1 MPLYFRDF
9 VRRAA
14 MALLAGW
21 CVVSQAFDPVA
32 DMALLY
38 KAQVD
43 RTLAV
48 PIDEARDYGRLA
60 EDVLAKAQVAF
71 FGPEYL
77 ILVDRDPN
85 VQALF
90 LFFRGTDGEPQLV
103 GASPVSTGRPGSFD
117 HFETPLGVFEH
128 TTANPDYRAEGTRNS
143 QGIRGYGAKGM
154 RIYDF
159 GWQQVPRGW
168 GDRAVSDMRL
178 QMHATDPDLLEP
190 RLGSTQSKGCIRIP
204 ASLNR
209 LIDHYGVLDADYERA
224 QREGS
229 KLWVF
234 DPQRN
239 PVPFPGRYLVV
250 IDTEREDRPQW
261 SPGIHI
267 PHRKRVA
274 PADKKRNQ

>member
-1 MPLYFRDF
+1 MPLYFRNF
-9 VRRAA
+9 VERAA
-14 MALLAGW
+14 TALLAGW
-21 CVVSQAFDPVA
+21 CIGAQAFDPVA

-38 KAQVD
+38 LAQVD
-43 RTLAV
+43 RTLIV
-48 PIDEARDYGRLA
+48 PADEAHHYGRLA
-60 EDVLAKAQVAF
+60 EDALAKTQVAIV
-71 FGPEYL
+71 GSEYL

-90 LFFRGTDGEPQLV
+90 LFFRAADGESQLV

-143 QGIRGYGAKGM
+143 QGIRGYGEKGM

-168 GDRAVSDMRL
+168 GDGAVSEMRL

-234 DPQRN
+234 DSQPN

-250 IDTEREDRPQW
+250 IDTERADRPQW
-261 SPGIHI
+261 SPGTHI
-267 PHRKRVA
+267 PHRKRAA
-274 PADKKRNQ
+274 PAAKERDE

>member
-1 MPLYFRDF
+1 MPLFFRNF
-9 VRRAA
+9 VERAA

-21 CVVSQAFDPVA
+21 CVVAQAFDPVA

-38 KAQVD
+38 TAQVD
-43 RTLAV
+43 RTLRV
-48 PIDEARDYGRLA
+48 PVDEARHYGRLA
-60 EDVLAKAQVAF
+60 EDVFAKARVTLV
-71 FGPEYL
+71 GSEYL

-90 LFFRGTDGEPQLV
+90 LFFRAADGESQLV
-103 GASPVSTGRPGSFD
+103 GASPVSTGRPGRFD

-143 QGIRGYGAKGM
+143 QGIRGYGVKGM

-159 GWQQVPRGW
+159 GWQQVPKGW
-168 GDRAVSDMRL
+168 GDGAVSEMRL
-178 QMHATDPDLLEP
+178 QMHATDPDLLER

-209 LIDHYGVLDADYERA
+209 LIDRYGVLDADYERA

-234 DPQRN
+234 DPQRD
-239 PVPFPGRYLVV
+239 PVPFPGRYLIVV
-250 IDTEREDRPQW
+250 DTEREDRPQW
-261 SPGIHI
+261 SPGTHI
-267 PHRKRVA
+267 PHRKRAA
-274 PADKKRNQ
+274 PAAK

>member
-21 CVVSQAFDPVA
+21 CVGAQAFDPAA
-32 DMALLY
+32 DMALIY

-48 PIDEARDYGRLA
+48 PIDEARHYGRLA

-71 FGPEYL
+71 IGPEYL

-143 QGIRGYGAKGM
+143 KGIRGYGAKGM

-168 GDRAVSDMRL
+168 GDGAVSDMRL

-274 PADKKRNQ
+274 PADKKGDK